1 MFIYLIGPIYF
12 FKVLSRVAWL
22 TGLCHGNLDILTTKV
37 RIYNSAFAT
46 LGILKSEASHFKS
59 NRTWTWTRKF
69 LPLTH
74 SICISQRWGASKK
87 EIWNETFIDNLL
99 SATISR
105 TNKLKQQKLVLPSL
119 SLPTT
124 ISLSHTPTHTH
135 THIHTDT
142 ESLAIPVSL
151 WMFLSLSLLTTLS
164 LAEYCSILP
173 VCLCLSFPLF
183 SFLLSFVLLSLSLTH
198 THTLFL
204 YLSVCLFLRLWML
217 LFSLSLF

>member
-12 FKVLSRVAWL
+12 FIVLSRVAWL

-124 ISLSHTPTHTH
+124 ISLSHT
-135 THIHTDT
+135 
-142 ESLAIPVSL
+142 
-151 WMFLSLSLLTTLS
+151 
-164 LAEYCSILP
+164 LP
-173 VCLCLSFPLF
+173 VLRAVEVMSEIIFIWERF
-183 SFLLSFVLLSLSLTH
+183 KRTH
-198 THTLFL
+198 WWSSGQCSYLFL
-204 YLSVCLFLRLWML
+204 WTLEF
-217 LFSLSLF
+217 FI